1 VAVFRD
7 SAHARE
13 VLEAFFKYEATVD
26 DPFFGGNGVVIAYT
40 LKDPVI
46 RIVLDTT
53 RKPEPGHRYDVYVDD
68 PNAPKPT
75 VELFMRADTFD
86 ALYRGEMAPSALMT
100 GRARAE
106 GDLSASMRLLPAMA
120 RAIPRY
126 KKYREE
132 HG

>member
-13 VLEAFFKYEATVD
+13 VLEAFFRYEATVD

-68 PNAPKPT
+68 PHAPKPT
-75 VELFMRADTFD
+75 VELCVPTPSMRFIA
-86 ALYRGEMAPSALMT
+86 GKCH
-100 GRARAE
+100 RAR
-106 GDLSASMRLLPAMA
+106 
-120 RAIPRY
+120 
-126 KKYREE
+126 
-132 HG
+132 

>member
-1 VAVFRD
+1 MAAFRD
-7 SAHARE
+7 SAHARD
-13 VLEAFFKYEATVD
+13 VLEAFFKYEAEVD
-26 DPFFGGNGVVIAYT
+26 DAFFGGNGVVLAYS
-40 LKDPVI
+40 LKDPVL

-68 PNAPKPT
+68 PNAPKLT

-100 GRARAE
+100 GRAKAQ
-106 GDLSASMRLLPAMA
+106 GDLATAMRLLPAMA

>member
-1 VAVFRD
+1 MAAFRD
-7 SAHARE
+7 SAHARD
-13 VLEAFFKYEATVD
+13 VLEGFFKYEAEVD
-26 DPFFGGNGVVIAYT
+26 DPFFGGNGVIIAYT

-68 PNAPKPT
+68 PNAPAPT
-75 VELFMRADTFD
+75 LELFMRADTLD
-86 ALYRGEMAPSALMT
+86 ALYRGEMSPTALMT
-100 GRARAE
+100 GRAKAQ
-106 GDLSASMRLLPAMA
+106 GDITAAMRLLPAMA
-120 RAIPRY
+120 KAIPRY

>member
-1 VAVFRD
+1 MAAFRD
-7 SAHARE
+7 STHARE
-13 VLEAFFKYEATVD
+13 VLEPFFKYEAARE
-26 DPFFGGNGVVIAYT
+26 DPFFGGNGVVLAYT

-53 RKPEPGHRYDVYVDD
+53 RKPEPGHRYDVYIDD

-86 ALYRGEMAPSALMT
+86 ALYRGEIAPSALMT
-100 GRARAE
+100 GRAKLQ
-106 GDLSASMRLLPAMA
+106 GDLPTAMRLLPAMA
-120 RAIPRY
+120 KAIPHY